1 MLSLELGQK
10 ARPLLGFGWWSV
22 VRISVVFLASQYP
35 KVFGR
40 NAALCGTFL
49 LIILEAGEEEA
60 GCY

>member
-10 ARPLLGFGWWSV
+10 ARPLLGFGWCWS
-22 VRISVVFLASQYP
+22 SWPQYP

-40 NAALCGTFL
+40 NAVCGAFL
-49 LIILEAGEEEA
+49 LIILEVGEEEA